1 MKLPPSSL
9 EKLKGVHPDLARVV
23 MKAAEVTDLPFV
35 VSEGRRD
42 LARQKKLL
50 AAGATTLLKSRHL
63 TGHAVDLV
71 PVIDGKPRW
80 DWPLYLKLAV
90 TMRAAAQALNIPI
103 RWGGTW
109 DVINSTKGAFTTA
122 MLNRKFPDG
131 PHFELPRALYPA

>member
-9 EKLKGVHPDLARVV
+9 EKLKGVHPDLVRVV
-23 MKAAEVTDLPFV
+23 MKAAELTDLPFIV
-35 VSEGRRD
+35 VEGKRD

-71 PVIDGKPRW
+71 PILDGKPRW

-103 RWGGTW
+103 RWGGIW
-109 DVINSTKGAFTTA
+109 EIINPTKGAFTTA
-122 MLNRKFPDG
+122 MLSKKFPDG
-131 PHFELPRALYPA
+131 PHFELPRAVYPA